1 MILPGPGFPAPGKLN
16 LFLHVVGRR
25 EDGYHLL
32 ESVFA
37 LVDRSDEIR
46 LRVRPDGEV
55 CRVAGPAGVAAEDD
69 LAVRAA
75 RLLKRETGTTLG
87 ADIEVGKALPMGGGL
102 GGGSSDAAT
111 VLVALNFLW
120 KAGLDRKALARLG
133 LELGADVPFF
143 IGGNNAFVEGV
154 GERLTPVDLPRRWY
168 LVLVPP
174 VAVATREMFQAPE
187 LTRNTPGLK
196 ISGFSAETDFAAF
209 RNDLEP
215 VVAGRF
221 PEVKRHLDWLSR
233 HARARLTGSGACVF
247 AAFDSL
253 DEAEAVRSAM
263 PPEMQG
269 FVAQGLMQH
278 PLREMGQRLGSRQVG

>member
-1 MILPGPGFPAPGKLN
+1 MILPGPGYPAPGKLN

-25 EDGYHLL
+25 DDGYHLL

-37 LVDRSDEIR
+37 LIDRADEVR
-46 LRVRPDGEV
+46 LRVRPDGEIR
-55 CRVAGPAGVAAEDD
+55 RVGSLPGVEPDED

-75 RLLKRETGTTLG
+75 RLLQRETGTALG
-87 ADIEVGKALPMGGGL
+87 ADIEIDKVLPMGGGL

-111 VLVALNFLW
+111 VLVALNSLW
-120 KAGLDRKALARLG
+120 NAGLGRPELARIG
-133 LELGADVPFF
+133 LQLGADVPFF
-143 IGGNNAFVEGV
+143 IGGDNAFVEGV
-154 GERLTPVDLPRRWY
+154 GERLTPIDLPRRWY

-196 ISGFSAETDFAAF
+196 ISGFSAQTDFGLF

-215 VVAGRF
+215 VAAGRF
-221 PEVKRHLDWLSR
+221 PQVKSHLDWLSR

-247 AAFDSL
+247 AAFESRE
-253 DEAEAVRSAM
+253 EAEAVRKAM
-263 PPEMQG
+263 PPGMQG
-269 FVAQGLMQH
+269 FVAQGLLQH
-278 PLREMGQRLGSRQVG
+278 PLRGMGESLGSRQVG

>member
-25 EDGYHLL
+25 DDGYHLL

-37 LVDRSDEIR
+37 LVDRADEIR

-55 CRVAGPAGVAAEDD
+55 RRVAGPAGVAAEDD

-120 KAGLDRKALARLG
+120 KAGLDRQALARLG

-143 IGGNNAFVEGV
+143 IVGNNAFVEGV
-154 GERLTPVDLPRRWY
+154 GERLTPIDLPRRWY

-196 ISGFSAETDFAAF
+196 ISGFSAETDFGAF

-221 PEVKRHLDWLSR
+221 PDVKRHLDWLSR

-247 AAFDSL
+247 AAFDSPG
-253 DEAEAVRSAM
+253 EAEAVRSAM